1 MSFIAIKGCLTNLLD
16 MLLLYGKRKFI
27 DLGQDKR
34 FAAPDLCD
42 SDSSQRKDWLMGTM
56 SPIPSG
62 WYHPDAIAT
71 VIQRADTVDFTIQSA
86 GHRYLRSDR

>member
-16 MLLLYGKRKFI
+16 MLFLSRKRRFI

-42 SDSSQRKDWLMGTM
+42 SDSSQRKGWLMGTM

-62 WYHPDAIAT
+62 WYHLDAIAA
-71 VIQRADTVDFTIQSA
+71 VIQRADIVDFIIQSA
-86 GHRYLRSDR
+86 GHRYLLSDR